1 MWKQNV
7 WGKYKNHK
15 RRKGNQGLWGFYTTW
30 EVVKHR
36 LKLVSSELKM
46 HIIDPKEFTKM
57 RKKKLIQKKSEKEK
71 RMAKEDTEQEKTDE
85 IIYLKFAIIIIT
97 WCTND
102 LKNPI
107 KDRGIIL
114 NEKTHIR
121 DLLNIKVQ
129 IN

>member
-1 MWKQNV
+1 
-7 WGKYKNHK
+7 
-15 RRKGNQGLWGFYTTW
+15 
-30 EVVKHR
+30 
-36 LKLVSSELKM
+36 
-46 HIIDPKEFTKM
+46 
-57 RKKKLIQKKSEKEK
+57 
-71 RMAKEDTEQEKTDE
+71 MAKEDTEQEKTDE

-121 DLLNIKVQ
+121 DLLNLKVQ